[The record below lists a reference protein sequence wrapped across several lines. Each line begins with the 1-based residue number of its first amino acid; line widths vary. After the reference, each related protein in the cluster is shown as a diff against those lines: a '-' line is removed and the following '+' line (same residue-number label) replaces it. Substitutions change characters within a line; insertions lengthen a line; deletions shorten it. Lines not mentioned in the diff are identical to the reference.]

1 MVDGKLQQKES
12 YKQALEKTLKM

>member
-12 YKQALEKTLKM
+12 CKQALEKTLKM